1 MQFGDFCVLNTL
13 LLAQINFRMC
23 FVYFLEGH
31 LFKTFWYGDVFR
43 QKITFFYPLI
53 EFLRENLATRKQNLG
68 KWTCFIK
75 SSVLYLNHRTF
86 LGWELRIQ
94 VKKAKSRADK
104 SRSQMRY
111 KKSSDHSNKSSFV
124 KDSYKIEKNKYCLC
138 FKS

>member
-1 MQFGDFCVLNTL
+1 MKLQTAGNRSILTNFLSIRTFLRWIDESMQFGDFCVLNTL

-86 LGWELRIQ
+86 LG
-94 VKKAKSRADK
+94 
-104 SRSQMRY
+104 
-111 KKSSDHSNKSSFV
+111 
-124 KDSYKIEKNKYCLC
+124 
-138 FKS
+138 